1 MTKEKMNEPKLRIV
15 INYEGTRFYTIND
28 DYSTRQHESLEQ
40 AQEYLCWKYNIVTS
54 QIKVETKVQF
64 TY

>member
-1 MTKEKMNEPKLRIV
+1 MNKPKLRIV
-15 INYEGTRFYTIND
+15 INYEGTHFYTID
-28 DYSTRQHESLEQ
+28 TDYVTRQHESLEQ